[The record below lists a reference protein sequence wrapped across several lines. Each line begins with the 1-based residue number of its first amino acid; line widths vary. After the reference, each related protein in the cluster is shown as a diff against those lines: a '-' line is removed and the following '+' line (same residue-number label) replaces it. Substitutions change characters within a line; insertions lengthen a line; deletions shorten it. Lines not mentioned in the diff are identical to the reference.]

1 MTNKSSKLNKDDIKY
16 LLDILHDE
24 EQRQYGDIEISDNVE
39 VAKVNLERLQRIRLA
54 VLDLNEEWLNSNK

>member
-24 EQRQYGDIEISDNVE
+24 EERRCADIEIRDNVE
-39 VAKVNLERLQRIRLA
+39 AAKVDLKRLQRIRLA
-54 VLDLNEEWLNSNK
+54 VIDLKE